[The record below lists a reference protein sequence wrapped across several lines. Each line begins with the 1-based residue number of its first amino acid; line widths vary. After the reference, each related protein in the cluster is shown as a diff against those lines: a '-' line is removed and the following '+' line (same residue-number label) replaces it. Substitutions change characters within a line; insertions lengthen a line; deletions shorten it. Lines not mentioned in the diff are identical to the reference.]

1 MSLLKS
7 ALVLV
12 LCALNLSQEFLVR
25 KSVES
30 LSSEELLDLHE
41 ALQNAVEDN
50 SSKGYASIAAYH
62 GYPAQCS
69 AWGLKLGCSVH
80 GVSIFPQWHRLYVVQ
95 MEQAFQEKGLTIGVP
110 YWDWTRPLVR
120 LPGLVSQLVFTARG
134 SGKAKRNA
142 WYQGHIVIGDQMIRT
157 ARSVDKRLFQKYGPG
172 EHTNLFEHVLNAL
185 EYKDYNQFE
194 VQLEI
199 AQNTIHHLVGGRNK
213 YSMSNLDYASYDPI
227 FFLHHA
233 NVDRIYTIY
242 ERLYGSARINSFDV
256 QTFMK
261 PMDPFSWE
269 TNPFNITKDQSK
281 PKSTFTFKHSPL
293 GYKYQDL
300 TLNGL
305 DSMALQKLIKERKKK
320 PRAFAVFR
328 LNSFR
333 TSAEIKVQVC
343 IPTSNAGTNN
353 YCEYAG
359 AFFLLGGPL
368 EMPWAFSNP
377 YYFEVTK
384 TVQRMKLPLDG
395 NYRIEAEIYSVNGA
409 RLPDYFLPHPFVSF
423 RPGSED
429 KDPPIQRSDVTKDV
443 TVRKDVDRLSRE
455 EVLELRRVMQ
465 NLQKDKSVE
474 GYQAMAE
481 FHGNPGM
488 CPHPTSQD
496 RKYCSNHGQPSFPHW
511 HRLMIVQLEDA
522 LRKRGSPIGVP
533 YWDWT
538 KLNTSI
544 PLLAADPDYID
555 PYSQEKQVNPFY
567 QADIEYLNV
576 TTGRDASLD
585 QTISSYNQTELFEA
599 FLLALEQEDFCDFE
613 IQFEMAHNLIHSL
626 VGGRHPYSMATLEYS
641 AFDPIFYLHH
651 SGMDRIWAIWTA
663 LQELRG
669 KPYKAHCAQSYT
681 YTPMKPFAFSS
692 PYNNNNK
699 TSSHSVPTK
708 IYDYESELNY
718 AYDSLRY
725 GGMNVAELNS
735 YILKRKTRDRVFAGF
750 LLWGIKTTGI
760 ARIFIQAPEKRR
772 IEAGRFAIL
781 GGPGEMQWRIDRLYK
796 YEITDALT
804 SLGLGYEDDYK
815 VTFEIKLMDGSEFKA
830 QFPFPEVKIL
840 FQEASDPVTTNSR
853 DSIKV
858 RQNVETLTSQQVYE
872 LRKAMTALQAKR
884 YDINFQILGRYHG
897 GLEWCPFPK
906 AKVKKLCGRHGV
918 ATFPHWHRLWTV
930 LAENALR
937 NLGYTGALPYW
948 DWTRPLTALPD
959 LVSSA
964 KYLSPISNEEES
976 NPFHS
981 AFIKDVN
988 ESTTRS
994 LQENLFKQ
1002 PAYGE
1007 YTAVSKQVLLAME
1020 QEDFC
1025 DFEVQFEIA
1034 HNFIN
1039 AHIGGFELY
1048 SMSSLKYAAFD
1059 PLFVL
1064 HHANVDRIW
1073 AIWQALQKL
1082 RNKPYL
1088 TANCAQGLMQI
1099 QLSPYNLTDGINRYS
1114 NTKGHSEPSQVFD
1127 YRPNFNYDY
1136 DNLDFNGL
1144 TVSQLF
1150 KLLEKGKARDRVFV
1164 GFKLHSLG
1172 QSVVT
1177 KVQICSIDSSC
1188 HAAGEFY
1195 ILGDQD
1201 ELEWSYD
1208 RLYKHEITDQLRELG
1223 LRYDD
1228 QYTIKYTVSDLQ
1240 GKDMGRNVFLTTSV
1254 MHQLGTDHWFGKDYR
1269 EQPNIALRVRRNLKD
1284 LSSGDI
1290 ESLRAALLS
1299 LQQDGTYEDIAT
1311 FHGKPGLCTHGGRST
1326 ACCSYGSATFPA
1338 WNRLYVKQVEDAL
1351 LDRGSSVAVPYW
1363 DWTTSFSKLPKL
1375 LDEATYYNWRK
1386 QRFEPNPFFGGRVK
1400 GENAFTTRD
1409 PQAELFNN
1417 KDLYE
1422 QALYVLEQD
1431 HFCDFEIQF
1440 EVFQSAIHFL
1450 VGGRSLFSLSSLDYS
1465 AFDPVFILHRTNTDR
1480 IWAIWQ
1486 ELQRYRRL
1494 PYSHADCAINKMK
1507 KHLEPFDRPELNK
1520 NNDTAKFSRPA
1531 DTFDYRNHFDY
1542 AYDSLEFNRMTI
1554 PQLET
1559 LLQKRKTQ
1567 SRVFAGFLLHSFG
1580 LSVKVDLYLCTLTD
1594 VLKMKKSCDN
1604 KAGTFYV
1611 LGGEIE
1617 TPFSFDRLYKH
1628 DITNA
1633 VRALGF
1639 ELDSAA
1645 NFELKVD
1652 ISAANG
1658 SVLSQGL
1665 RTSPSII
1672 YEPGGIKYIP
1682 GQQSNQ
1688 LMGPLSEKS
1697 YTSESHVINVRARKE
1712 VQSLNPR
1719 EILSLYHAMA
1729 SLQQDNS
1736 PDGWQA
1742 LAAFHALPTLCP
1754 NPRAEKRYVCSP
1766 IGTATFLPWHR
1777 LYTVQVE
1784 DALRRHGA
1792 LVGLPYWDWTR
1803 EGSELPEF
1811 LEDDNYHDPLTGKT
1825 LPNPFVHSKIGS
1837 EGVYTDR
1844 DILVDKIFK
1853 MGPHGWDTWMF
1864 EQALFALEQDNYC
1877 DFQAQL
1883 EVISQVL
1890 SVWIGGSET
1899 HSMSHLHFASY
1910 DPLFFVHHANV
1921 DRLWAVWQALQKHRG
1936 HDPDKSNCALE
1947 MMKKPLKPFSFG
1959 SPYNLNEVTKE
1970 KSLPTAVFKYE
1981 TNFHY
1986 RYDNLE
1992 FAGMSV
1998 SQLDAYIKGKTKH
2011 DRVFAGF
2018 LLNGLRMSAFVDFEI
2033 CTVHKCTEGGY
2044 FAVLGGAEEL
2054 PWQFDRLY
2062 KYDITQ
2068 QLKSRALRFDDD
2080 YEIKVHVKSMNG
2092 SQLSSSLIGSP
2103 NIIFVPAKEDPH
2115 LTLVTPN
2122 LIRRDLSTL
2131 TERDFHSLRVALQN
2145 LQQDQTDDGWARL
2158 ASFHGAPACCKDEE
2172 GNPTACSAQGLPTFP
2187 HWHRLFTLQIEH
2199 ALKRHGS
2206 AIAVPYWD
2214 WTFPTTELPS
2224 IFTEEDYYDI
2234 LKDEVVPNPFV
2245 RGYIP
2250 TEDTYT
2256 VRDVRHELFTNNT
2269 DNSQERFEMVLL
2281 ALEQIDFCDFAAQFQ
2296 VVHSTILNSLGG
2308 DQLYSLSTLEYSAYD
2323 PIFIIH
2329 NSFMDKI
2336 WLIWQE
2342 LQKERHLPSLGTECA
2357 LNYLNQPLQPF
2368 NSELNMN
2375 TFTKEHSLP
2384 KDLFNHDLLGYQYD
2398 HLKIGGHSVN
2408 DLEYLINDKKMK
2420 NRILAGF
2427 LLKSVN
2433 TSVSVKLHVCNCQEC
2448 SECIYAGGFSLLGG
2462 PTERTWA
2469 FDHLFKKDITHAVE
2483 EAGIEVSDSADFFLD
2498 VKVYDRAGKPMKD
2511 RLVFPTPSIILVPTK
2526 GF

>member
-1 MSLLKS
+1 MSLIKS
-7 ALVLV
+7 TLVLV

-95 MEQAFQEKGLTIGVP
+95 MEQAFHEKGLTIGVP

-134 SGKAKRNA
+134 GGKAKRNA
-142 WYQGHIVIGDQMIRT
+142 WYQGQIVIGDQMIRT

-172 EHTNLFEHVLNAL
+172 EHTNLFEQVLNAL

-333 TSAEIKVQVC
+333 TSAELKVQVC
-343 IPTSNAGTNN
+343 IPVSNAGTDN

-368 EMPWAFSNP
+368 EMPWAFLNP

-455 EVLELRRVMQ
+455 EVVELRRVMQ

-522 LRKRGSPIGVP
+522 LCKRGSSIGVP

-538 KLNTSI
+538 KHNTSI

-555 PYSQEKQVNPFY
+555 PYRQVNFCY
-567 QADIEYLNV
+567 NI
-576 TTGRDASLD
+576 TGC
-585 QTISSYNQTELFEA
+585 ISYHDESIF
-599 FLLALEQEDFCDFE
+599 

-626 VGGRHPYSMATLEYS
+626 VGGRHPYSMATLEYT
-641 AFDPIFYLHH
+641 AFDPIFYIHH
-651 SGMDRIWAIWTA
+651 SGLDRIWAIWTA

-681 YTPMKPFAFSS
+681 NTPMKPFAFSS

-735 YILKRKTRDRVFAGF
+735 YILERKTRDRVFAGF

-760 ARIFIQAPEKRR
+760 ARIYIQAQENSR

-858 RQNVETLTSQQVYE
+858 RQNVETLTSQQVYD
-872 LRKAMTALQAKR
+872 LRKAMTALQAKS
-884 YDINFQILGRYHG
+884 YDINFQVIGRYHG
-897 GLEWCPFPK
+897 GLEWCPFPE
-906 AKVKKLCGRHGV
+906 AKVKKLCGHHGV
-918 ATFPHWHRLWTV
+918 ATFPHWHR
-930 LAENALR
+930 
-937 NLGYTGALPYW
+937 P
-948 DWTRPLTALPD
+948 
-959 LVSSA
+959 
-964 KYLSPISNEEES
+964 
-976 NPFHS
+976 
-981 AFIKDVN
+981 
-988 ESTTRS
+988 
-994 LQENLFKQ
+994 
-1002 PAYGE
+1002 
-1007 YTAVSKQVLLAME
+1007 VLLAME

-1034 HNFIN
+1034 HNCIN
-1039 AHIGGFELY
+1039 VHIGGSELY
-1048 SMSSLKYAAFD
+1048 SMSSLKYAAFE

-1064 HHANVDRIW
+1064 HHANADRIW

-1088 TANCAQGLMQI
+1088 TANCAQGLMQTP
-1099 QLSPYNLTDGINRYS
+1099 LSPYNLTDGINRYS
-1114 NTKGHSEPSQVFD
+1114 NTQGLSKPSQVFD

-1144 TVSQLF
+1144 TVSQLY

-1177 KVQICSIDSSC
+1177 RVQICSIDSSC

-1208 RLYKHEITDQLRELG
+1208 RLYKHEITDQLKELG

-1240 GKDMGRNVFLTTSV
+1240 GKDMGRNVFLTASV

-1269 EQPNIALRVRRNLKD
+1269 EQPNTALRERRNLKD

-1311 FHGKPGLCTHGGRST
+1311 FHGKPGLCTHGGRTT

-1363 DWTTSFSKLPKL
+1363 DWTASFSKLPKL

-1409 PQAELFNN
+1409 PQGELFNN

-1422 QALYVLEQD
+1422 QALYVLEQE

-1520 NNDTAKFSRPA
+1520 NKDTAKFSRPA

-1542 AYDSLEFNRMTI
+1542 AYDSLEFNHMTI
-1554 PQLET
+1554 PQLEA

-1567 SRVFAGFLLHSFG
+1567 SRVFAGFLLNSFG
-1580 LSVKVDLYLCTLTD
+1580 LSV
-1594 VLKMKKSCDN
+1594 

-1617 TPFSFDRLYKH
+1617 TPFSFDRLYTH
-1628 DITNA
+1628 DITNV

-1658 SVLSQGL
+1658 SVLSQRL
-1665 RTSPSII
+1665 LTSPSII

-1712 VQSLNPR
+1712 VRSLNPR

-1742 LAAFHALPTLCP
+1742 LAAFHALPSLCP

-1837 EGVYTDR
+1837 EAVYTDR
-1844 DILVDKIFK
+1844 DILVDKMFK
-1853 MGPHGWDTWMF
+1853 MGPLGWDTWMF

-1877 DFQAQL
+1877 DFQVQL

-1959 SPYNLNEVTKE
+1959 SPYNLNEVTRE

-1981 TNFHY
+1981 TNFQY

-1992 FAGMSV
+1992 LAGMSI
-1998 SQLDAYIKGKTKH
+1998 SQLDAYIKGKIKH

-2018 LLNGLRMSAFVDFEI
+2018 QLNGLRLSAFVDFEI
-2033 CTVHKCTEGGY
+2033 CTVRKCTEGGY

-2068 QLKSRALRFDDD
+2068 QIEQALR
-2080 YEIKVHVKSMNG
+2080 
-2092 SQLSSSLIGSP
+2092 
-2103 NIIFVPAKEDPH
+2103 
-2115 LTLVTPN
+2115 
-2122 LIRRDLSTL
+2122 
-2131 TERDFHSLRVALQN
+2131 
-2145 LQQDQTDDGWARL
+2145 
-2158 ASFHGAPACCKDEE
+2158 
-2172 GNPTACSAQGLPTFP
+2172 
-2187 HWHRLFTLQIEH
+2187 
-2199 ALKRHGS
+2199 RHGS

-2245 RGYIP
+2245 QGYIP

-2256 VRDVRHELFTNNT
+2256 VRDVRHELF
-2269 DNSQERFEMVLL
+2269 
-2281 ALEQIDFCDFAAQFQ
+2281 AQFQ

-2357 LNYLNQPLQPF
+2357 LNYMNQPLQPF

-2448 SECIYAGGFSLLGG
+2448 SVCIYAGGFSLLGG

-2511 RLVFPTPSIILVPTK
+2511 RSVFPTPSIILVPTK
-2526 GF
+2526 VKCLQRCTAEI

>member
-1 MSLLKS
+1 MFFPQ
-7 ALVLV
+7 
-12 LCALNLSQEFLVR
+12 LNLSQEFLVR

-95 MEQAFQEKGLTIGVP
+95 MEQAGG
-110 YWDWTRPLVR
+110 
-120 LPGLVSQLVFTARG
+120 
-134 SGKAKRNA
+134 GKAKRNA
-142 WYQGHIVIGDQMIRT
+142 WYQGQIVIGDQMIRT

-172 EHTNLFEHVLNAL
+172 EHTNLFEQVLNAL

-242 ERLYGSARINSFDV
+242 ER
-256 QTFMK
+256 
-261 PMDPFSWE
+261 
-269 TNPFNITKDQSK
+269 
-281 PKSTFTFKHSPL
+281 
-293 GYKYQDL
+293 YQDL

-333 TSAEIKVQVC
+333 TSAELKVQVC
-343 IPTSNAGTNN
+343 IPVSNAGTDN

-368 EMPWAFSNP
+368 EMPWAFLNP

-455 EVLELRRVMQ
+455 EVVELRRVMQ

-511 HRLMIVQLEDA
+511 HRLMILEDA
-522 LRKRGSPIGVP
+522 LCKRGSSIGVP

-538 KLNTSI
+538 KHNTSI

-555 PYSQEKQVNPFY
+555 PYRQ
-567 QADIEYLNV
+567 
-576 TTGRDASLD
+576 
-585 QTISSYNQTELFEA
+585 
-599 FLLALEQEDFCDFE
+599 

-626 VGGRHPYSMATLEYS
+626 VGGRHPYSMATLEYT
-641 AFDPIFYLHH
+641 AFDPIFYIHH
-651 SGMDRIWAIWTA
+651 SGLDRIWAIWTA

-681 YTPMKPFAFSS
+681 NTPMKPFAFSS

-718 AYDSLRY
+718 AYDSLR
-725 GGMNVAELNS
+725 
-735 YILKRKTRDRVFAGF
+735 
-750 LLWGIKTTGI
+750 
-760 ARIFIQAPEKRR
+760 
-772 IEAGRFAIL
+772 
-781 GGPGEMQWRIDRLYK
+781 

-858 RQNVETLTSQQVYE
+858 RQNVETLTSQQVYD
-872 LRKAMTALQAKR
+872 LRKAMTALQAKS
-884 YDINFQILGRYHG
+884 YDINFQVIGRYHG
-897 GLEWCPFPK
+897 GLEWCPFPE
-906 AKVKKLCGRHGV
+906 AKVKKLCGHHG
-918 ATFPHWHRLWTV
+918 
-930 LAENALR
+930 
-937 NLGYTGALPYW
+937 
-948 DWTRPLTALPD
+948 
-959 LVSSA
+959 
-964 KYLSPISNEEES
+964 
-976 NPFHS
+976 
-981 AFIKDVN
+981 
-988 ESTTRS
+988 
-994 LQENLFKQ
+994 
-1002 PAYGE
+1002 
-1007 YTAVSKQVLLAME
+1007 VLLAME

-1034 HNFIN
+1034 HNCIN
-1039 AHIGGFELY
+1039 VHIGGSELY
-1048 SMSSLKYAAFD
+1048 SMSSLKYAAFE

-1064 HHANVDRIW
+1064 HHANADRIW

-1088 TANCAQGLMQI
+1088 TANCAQGLMQTP
-1099 QLSPYNLTDGINRYS
+1099 LSPYNLTDGINRYS
-1114 NTKGHSEPSQVFD
+1114 NTQGLSKPSQVFD

-1144 TVSQLF
+1144 TVSQLY

-1177 KVQICSIDSSC
+1177 RVQICSIDSSC

-1208 RLYKHEITDQLRELG
+1208 RLYKHEITDQLKELG

-1240 GKDMGRNVFLTTSV
+1240 GKDMGRNVFLTASV

-1269 EQPNIALRVRRNLKD
+1269 EQPNTALRERRNLKD

-1311 FHGKPGLCTHGGRST
+1311 FHGKPGLCTHGGRTT

-1338 WNRLYVKQVEDAL
+1338 WNRLYVKQVETVEDAL

-1363 DWTTSFSKLPKL
+1363 DWTASFSKLPKL

-1409 PQAELFNN
+1409 PQGELFNN

-1422 QALYVLEQD
+1422 QALYVLEQE

-1520 NNDTAKFSRPA
+1520 NKDTAKFSRPA

-1542 AYDSLEFNRMTI
+1542 AYDSLEFNHMTI
-1554 PQLET
+1554 PQLEA

-1567 SRVFAGFLLHSFG
+1567 SRVFAGFLLNSFG
-1580 LSVKVDLYLCTLTD
+1580 LSV
-1594 VLKMKKSCDN
+1594 

-1617 TPFSFDRLYKH
+1617 TPFSFDRLYTH
-1628 DITNA
+1628 DITNV

-1658 SVLSQGL
+1658 SVLSQRL
-1665 RTSPSII
+1665 LTSPSII
-1672 YEPGGIKYIP
+1672 YEPG

-1712 VQSLNPR
+1712 VRSLNPR

-1742 LAAFHALPTLCP
+1742 LAAFHALPSLCP

-1837 EGVYTDR
+1837 EAVYTDR
-1844 DILVDKIFK
+1844 DILVDKMFK
-1853 MGPHGWDTWMF
+1853 MGPLGWDTWMF

-1877 DFQAQL
+1877 DFQVQL

-1959 SPYNLNEVTKE
+1959 SPYNLNEVTRE

-1981 TNFHY
+1981 TNFQY

-1992 FAGMSV
+1992 LAGMSI
-1998 SQLDAYIKGKTKH
+1998 SQLDAYIKGKIKH

-2018 LLNGLRMSAFVDFEI
+2018 QLNGLRLSAFVDFEI
-2033 CTVHKCTEGGY
+2033 CTVRKCTEGGY

-2068 QLKSRALRFDDD
+2068 QIEQALR
-2080 YEIKVHVKSMNG
+2080 
-2092 SQLSSSLIGSP
+2092 
-2103 NIIFVPAKEDPH
+2103 
-2115 LTLVTPN
+2115 
-2122 LIRRDLSTL
+2122 
-2131 TERDFHSLRVALQN
+2131 
-2145 LQQDQTDDGWARL
+2145 
-2158 ASFHGAPACCKDEE
+2158 
-2172 GNPTACSAQGLPTFP
+2172 
-2187 HWHRLFTLQIEH
+2187 
-2199 ALKRHGS
+2199 RHGS

-2245 RGYIP
+2245 QGYIP

-2256 VRDVRHELFTNNT
+2256 VRD
-2269 DNSQERFEMVLL
+2269 
-2281 ALEQIDFCDFAAQFQ
+2281 AQFQ

-2357 LNYLNQPLQPF
+2357 LNYMNQPLQPF

-2448 SECIYAGGFSLLGG
+2448 SVCIYAGGFSLLGG

-2511 RLVFPTPSIILVPTK
+2511 RSVFPTPSIILVPTK